1 MTTHTHVAS
10 CPRITHHVI
19 TFLMKLNSDLAGE
32 AVRMEGQLARPHDQS
47 GSRDWLEAAS
57 ALTSCKHPEQK
68 EKPKRCEEL
77 LLRGNFTL
85 NSEES
90 RSGPAVVLLA
100 VDVPVSPVKRGVRLQ
115 LAVTLAAAE
124 ADAVPHPARSQ

>member
-1 MTTHTHVAS
+1 
-10 CPRITHHVI
+10 
-19 TFLMKLNSDLAGE
+19 
-32 AVRMEGQLARPHDQS
+32 MEGQLARPHDQS

-68 EKPKRCEEL
+68 EKRCEEL